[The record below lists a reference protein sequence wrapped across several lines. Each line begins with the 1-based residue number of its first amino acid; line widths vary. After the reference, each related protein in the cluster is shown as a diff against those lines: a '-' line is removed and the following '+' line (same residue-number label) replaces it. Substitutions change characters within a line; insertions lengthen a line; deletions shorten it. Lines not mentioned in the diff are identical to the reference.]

1 LDPSICDSK
10 IQDCLNA
17 QSGMKVVRKGP
28 AARFDVD
35 MEENTLESDC
45 KLDTIL
51 CSLFGNNYSN

>member
-1 LDPSICDSK
+1 
-10 IQDCLNA
+10 
-17 QSGMKVVRKGP
+17 MKVVRKGP